1 MRNWTLTY
9 LAAAVAVFVLALLAP
24 AAYAAGE
31 GRALSLDECVRTA
44 LEHNRALLSR
54 YEKVGAAHASVGMAA
69 SGFLPKITLSE
80 TYMRSDN
87 PVMSFGAKI
96 NQGRFT
102 QADLGT
108 VNNPSAIDNFNFRAE
123 VVQPL
128 FNGGRELVGYSRAIL
143 GLESAGKG
151 LERAR
156 QETAFEAVR
165 GYYGVLLAGE
175 YVKVADKA
183 LETTQAHV
191 KEAQDFYNQGMLAG
205 SEVLLAK
212 VRLAEVKEM
221 RIKAINQEKTAKAGL
236 NLLMG
241 RDQDTPFEVEEPSV
255 NPGEPG
261 VLADYLNE
269 AAGRRPD
276 LAGMELDVR
285 NMEKGVTMART
296 GYLPN
301 LNLIGRYEFD
311 DKDLFGSRR
320 ESYTLMGMLT
330 WNIFDGFYTTKS
342 VSEAR
347 ANYNAVSHMR
357 DQMKEGV
364 GFEVRQAYYK
374 LVDARARTGVTG
386 EAVTEGEEA
395 LRIIRRRFDAGMTR
409 TLDVLDAE
417 TALTRART
425 NKAEADYDANVAMAE
440 LMLAT
445 GRMEYR

>member
-9 LAAAVAVFVLALLAP
+9 LVAAVGVFVMASLAP
-24 AAYAAGE
+24 AVSNAGE
-31 GRALSLDECVRTA
+31 GRTLSLDECVRAA
-44 LEHNRALLSR
+44 LEHNRALLSQS
-54 YEKVGAAHASVGMAA
+54 EKVNAAEASVGVAA
-69 SGFLPKITLSE
+69 SGFLPRITLSE

-96 NQGRFT
+96 SQGRFT
-102 QADLGT
+102 EADLGT

-128 FNGGRELVGYSRAIL
+128 FSGGREIVGYQRAKL

-156 QETAFEAVR
+156 QETAFAAVR
-165 GYYGVLLAGE
+165 GYYSILLAGE
-175 YVKVADKA
+175 YVTVADKA
-183 LETTQAHV
+183 LETTRAHV
-191 KEAQDFYNQGMLAG
+191 KEAQDFFSQGMLAG

-221 RIKAINQEKTAKAGL
+221 RIKAVNQEKTAKAGL

-241 RDQDTPFEVEEPSV
+241 QDQDTPFEVEDPAV
-255 NPGEPG
+255 QPGEPG
-261 VLADYLNE
+261 ELSGYLKE
-269 AAGRRPD
+269 AADRRPD

-301 LNLIGRYEFD
+301 LNLIGRYELD
-311 DKDLFGSRR
+311 DKDLFGSRG

-330 WNIFDGFYTTKS
+330 WNIFDGFNTTKG

-347 ANYNAVSHMR
+347 ANYNAASYMK
-357 DQMKEGV
+357 DQMREGV

-374 LVDARARTGVTG
+374 LVEARERVGVAA
-386 EAVTEGEEA
+386 EAVAEGEEA

-425 NKAEADYDANVAMAE
+425 NSAEAHYDANVSMAE
-440 LMLAT
+440 LMLAA
-445 GRMEYR
+445 GRM